1 MPRKEPSR
9 LELALAAEVAK
20 YGHTVTPTQ
29 LERWRQRLWLARTTH
44 WLDPDGAIRPE
55 VVNRAIQLAML
66 STQGRGI
73 GWGGW
78 VFWAIDDTPASA
90 KQLRNA
96 LVAALKLPLERAGVE
111 AGQIPDGDSDEAF
124 EAREQIAAQLLKN
137 RHSPRQDFDGTL
149 RAGAAEAGF
158 ELPPSR
164 SVPNLFHRA
173 LTEPGA
179 RMLVGG
185 VGDVGF
191 EGLMESWAAT
201 WPEGRETFERVRAA
215 HREAALAGVDLMAQS
230 PMETGLIG
238 LMRAVEQADAAPLCA
253 AVRACTKAS
262 GTLGMLLS
270 RAVRNPEVIRQLMNR
285 VMWDQ
290 WVRVGVIAPDGTA
303 GEAAIALSTVQY
315 LLIPGWSDDLHRYQA
330 FMDHLLHDP
339 PRARPSSH
347 EGGREASADKRPR
360 TAST

>member
-9 LELALAAEVAK
+9 LELELAAEVAK
-20 YGHTVTPTQ
+20 HGHTVTPTQ

-44 WLDPDGAIRPE
+44 WLDPDGVIRPE
-55 VVNRAIQLAML
+55 VVNRAIHLAML

-90 KQLRNA
+90 ERLRDA
-96 LVAALKLPLERAGVE
+96 LVAAALKLPLQRAGVDAE
-111 AGQIPDGDSDEAF
+111 QIPAGDSDEAF
-124 EAREQIAAQLLKN
+124 EARERISAQLLRN
-137 RHSPRQDFDGTL
+137 RHSPRRDFDGTL

-158 ELPPSR
+158 NLPPSR

-215 HREAALAGVDLMAQS
+215 HEEAALTGVDLMTQS
-230 PMETGLIG
+230 PMATGLLG
-238 LMRAVEQADAAPLCA
+238 LVRAVEQADAAPLCA

-262 GTLGMLLS
+262 GTLAMLLGK
-270 RAVRNPEVIRQLMNR
+270 AVGHPEIMRQLMNHA
-285 VMWDQ
+285 MWDQ
-290 WVRVGVIAPDGTA
+290 WARVGGIAPNGTP

-315 LLIPGWSDDLHRYQA
+315 LLTAGWSDDLHGYQSL
-330 FMDHLLHDP
+330 MD
-339 PRARPSSH
+339 
-347 EGGREASADKRPR
+347 
-360 TAST
+360 

>member
-1 MPRKEPSR
+1 M
-9 LELALAAEVAK
+9 
-20 YGHTVTPTQ
+20 
-29 LERWRQRLWLARTTH
+29 
-44 WLDPDGAIRPE
+44 
-55 VVNRAIQLAML
+55 
-66 STQGRGI
+66 
-73 GWGGW
+73 
-78 VFWAIDDTPASA
+78 F
-90 KQLRNA
+90 
-96 LVAALKLPLERAGVE
+96 AALKRPLERAGIDI
-111 AGQIPDGDSDEAF
+111 GQVPGGDSDEAF

-201 WPEGRETFERVRAA
+201 WPEGQETFERVLAA

-230 PMETGLIG
+230 PMATGLIG

-270 RAVRNPEVIRQLMNR
+270 KAVGNPEIIRQLMNH

-290 WVRVGVIAPDGTA
+290 WARVGGIVPDGTA

-315 LLIPGWSDDLHRYQA
+315 LLIPGWSDDLHRYQG

-339 PRARPSSH
+339 PRTPRASH
-347 EGGREASADKRPR
+347 EGSQEAASDEHPQAASPWETWAVDSAPNDNTPDP
-360 TAST
+360 AE